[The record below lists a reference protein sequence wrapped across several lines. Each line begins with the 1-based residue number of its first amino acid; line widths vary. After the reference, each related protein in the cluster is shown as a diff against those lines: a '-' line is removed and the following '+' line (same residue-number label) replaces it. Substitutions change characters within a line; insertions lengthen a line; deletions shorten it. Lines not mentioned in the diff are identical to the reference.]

1 MKSLSILILF
11 SIILISCKEN
21 NLDNS
26 NSETTSAYDVRSVN
40 YFNTP
45 KELNIGDRAPNFIM
59 NPDSKYPVELNHFRN
74 KTVLISFGASWCVY
88 CRLFEP
94 KLYELSNKFKNKN
107 FEIISV
113 LIDYKEED
121 FINKLNPDYN
131 IYHVFNQDRFKN
143 LPAIY
148 PIDFFPFYYLVD
160 TYGNIIGKGNP
171 NSNSMFELLENTIN
185 SK

>member
-1 MKSLSILILF
+1 MKSLTILILF
-11 SIILISCKEN
+11 SIILFSCKEN
-21 NLDNS
+21 NIDNS
-26 NSETTSAYDVRSVN
+26 ITETTSTYDVRSVN

-59 NPDSKYPVELNHFRN
+59 NPDSKYPVELKDFRN

-94 KLYELSNKFKNKN
+94 KLLDLANKYKDKN

-113 LIDYKEED
+113 LIDYSEED
-121 FINKLNPDYN
+121 FIKKLNPDSN
-131 IYHVFNQDRFKN
+131 IYHVFNQDKYKN
-143 LPAIY
+143 LPVIY
-148 PIDFFPFYYLVD
+148 PIDYFPFYYLVD
-160 TYGNIIGKGNP
+160 SYGNIVGKGNP
-171 NSNSMFELLENTIN
+171 NTSKMFDLLDNTIN